1 VPAVTCPQC
10 LEANPDRAIYCG
22 TCGTLLRVAPAAAA
36 FPADPDITVVD
47 ARVGAPV
54 TPGPGP
60 GWPGEFQFGEPAF
73 GASASQFPA
82 TPADQ
87 YVPVEV
93 AGQHP
98 PGPADSASE
107 FRLNLRR
114 LSRAEQVTGAAS
126 MIVLVALFLPWF
138 GFSELGASITVS
150 GTTAHSYLVV
160 VVITALLMT
169 GYLLL
174 RCGWD
179 ELPVRLPVA
188 PEVLLLVGA
197 GVQLALVL
205 FGFLDMPLSGLGWEI
220 GAYLALIAAVAAA
233 VPLTPVALG
242 PALHLWQSRAQA
254 APCWP
259 TRWRTRAAGVRPES
273 SAHSRVR

>member
-1 VPAVTCPQC
+1 VTCPQC
-10 LEANPDRAIYCG
+10 LGTNTDRAVYCG
-22 TCGTLLRVAPAAAA
+22 SCGALLRIAPATAA
-36 FPADPDITVVD
+36 FPADPDITVTD
-47 ARVGAPV
+47 AKVGAPV

-60 GWPGEFQFGEPAF
+60 GWPGEFRFGEPAF

-98 PGPADSASE
+98 PGPADPAHE
-107 FRLNLRR
+107 FRLDLRR

-126 MIVLVALFLPWF
+126 MIVLVSLFLPWY

-150 GTTAHSYLVV
+150 GTTAHSYLML

-188 PEVLLLVGA
+188 PEVVLLVGA
-197 GVQLALVL
+197 GLQLALVL
-205 FGFLDMPLSGLGWEI
+205 AGFLDMPMSGLGWEI
-220 GAYLALIAAVAAA
+220 GAYLALIAAAAAA
-233 VPLTPVALG
+233 VPLIS
-242 PALHLWQSRAQA
+242 PALQLWQGRYRMPGRQA
-254 APCWP
+254 VQRQSQLP
-259 TRWRTRAAGVRPES
+259 RR
-273 SAHSRVR
+273 